1 MKKLNLKGISMQTWV
16 RTAVLV
22 LALINQALVMFGI
35 TKNEIELEQWTEYA
49 SYIFT
54 AITAIWS
61 WWKNNS
67 FTDKAQEADSI
78 INTKE

>member
-1 MKKLNLKGISMQTWV
+1 MKKLNLKGVSVQTWV
-16 RTAVLV
+16 RTIVLS

-35 TKNEIELEQWTEYA
+35 TKTEIELEQWTQWA

-54 AITAIWS
+54 VVTAIWS

-67 FTDKAQEADSI
+67 FTDKAQEADI
-78 INTKE
+78 LVNPQG